1 MFDGE
6 AAAGPVPT
14 LFSEDPEASIRAIK
28 ANLPKAHHDMQKL
41 AKIFMAGETVR
52 LSDCQAILKKP
63 RYNSQK
69 ILSLILES
77 LQNQ

>member
-28 ANLPKAHHDMQKL
+28 ANLPKAHHDIQKL
-41 AKIFMAGETVR
+41 AGETVR

-63 RYNSQK
+63 RYNSKK